1 MSHPASRRWH
11 ARDAAQPPEGSVMKE
26 LFSSRGYGR
35 ARECVFWRPL
45 VREWEFCSDATLS
58 GKRRLLKKSM
68 C

>member
-1 MSHPASRRWH
+1 
-11 ARDAAQPPEGSVMKE
+11 MKE